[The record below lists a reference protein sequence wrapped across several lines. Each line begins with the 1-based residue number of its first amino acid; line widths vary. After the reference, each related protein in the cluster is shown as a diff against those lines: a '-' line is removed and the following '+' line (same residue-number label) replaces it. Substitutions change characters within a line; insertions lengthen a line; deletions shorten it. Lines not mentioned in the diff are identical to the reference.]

1 MTSGSSDSLLQFP
14 CEFPIKVLGH
24 GSVDLEARVVG
35 IVRRHAPSLGE
46 ASVSSRPSR
55 RGKYL
60 AVTVTLRAESRK
72 QLDAIYLDLIA
83 CPDVIMA
90 L

>member
-1 MTSGSSDSLLQFP
+1 MDSLLQFP
-14 CEFPIKVLGH
+14 CELPIKILGR
-24 GSVDLEARVVG
+24 GGAEFEALVVG
-35 IVRRHAPSLGE
+35 IVRRHVPNLGE
-46 ASVSSRPSR
+46 AAVSSRPSKQ
-55 RGKYL
+55 GKYL

-72 QLDAIYLDLIA
+72 QLDAIYHDLTV